1 MAIDQILSASIANGA
16 VVPADLS
23 TGAPTWD
30 ASGNLTPSGQ
40 IRGTA
45 SGTPPLLADSAGN
58 TATCRAWGSYAYV
71 ASGST
76 PTLRGSF
83 NLSSIT
89 RNAAGT
95 YTFAFTTS
103 MPDTNYSAFILPSY
117 SAQQAM
123 VGQAAVKNTG
133 SVQMYVG
140 YASSLGGAFSFYD
153 YGIDFCIFR

>member
-1 MAIDQILSASIANGA
+1 MAGTVIADAVQAAATSQLVIQNGVAST
-16 VVPADLS
+16 PPTFADS
-23 TGAPTWD
+23 TGT
-30 ASGNLTPSGQ
+30 Q
-40 IRGTA
+40 IGT
-45 SGTPPLLADSAGN
+45 L
-58 TATCRAWGSYAYV
+58 CRAWGSYAYV